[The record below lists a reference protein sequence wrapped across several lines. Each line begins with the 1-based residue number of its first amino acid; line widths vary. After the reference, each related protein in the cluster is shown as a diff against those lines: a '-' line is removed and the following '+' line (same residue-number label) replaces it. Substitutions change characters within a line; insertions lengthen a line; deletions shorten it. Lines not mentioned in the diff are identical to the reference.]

1 MTPQSLVGHYRII
14 AKLGEGGMG
23 EVWRATD
30 TQLGRDVA
38 IKILPPA
45 LALDAQY
52 MARFEREAQTLA
64 ALNHPNI
71 ATIYGVEQGAIV
83 MELVEGETLPCPV
96 PVPTALAYA
105 RQIAEGLEAAH
116 EKGIVHRDL
125 KPANIRVT
133 PEGRIKILDFGLAKA
148 PALAAEAAA
157 ASVSPTLSL
166 SMTQAG
172 MILGTAGYMAPE
184 QARGKLVDKRADIW
198 AYGVVLF
205 EMLTGKPLFGGGETV
220 TDIIAAVVT
229 RDPDWSL
236 LPGDTPPHVRR
247 LVERCLRKD
256 PQSRMRD
263 IGEARLAIDQPD
275 APPAAAT
282 PPVIAKRARL
292 PWIVAAVGLAAGAA
306 GLSIVA
312 LQPVPAP
319 VVKARFTLEMP
330 DGHTTWGGAG
340 APNVVPSP
348 DGKSIVFLA
357 ADSEGKSALW
367 LRPTDS
373 TVSRQLDRTEG
384 ATHPFWSPDSQFVAF
399 FADGKLKKL
408 SVSGGAALTICDVS
422 LAESQRSPSGGGTWS
437 ASGVIVFAATRQ
449 SALLRVPAAGGSPEP
464 LWPLDQKIA
473 EVYQSWPQFLPDGH
487 HLLYYAAFKDPKD
500 NAIFVQD
507 LGSSQRTLVLKTQ
520 VRGMW
525 SPPGY
530 LLLPREGILF
540 AQRINP
546 KTFQL
551 SGEAMA
557 LAEDVNVSPVTGSAG
572 FSASDSGIIAYRSGS
587 TIRPGQLTW
596 YSRDGKALGAI
607 GKPEELTS
615 IALSPDGKSVAL
627 SIGAVKHSDVWIMD
641 IGTGVLTRMTGDG
654 RGSQNLGPWS
664 PDSRRLAIDTETGL
678 LELTVASG
686 KTRLLAPLGLKPLSW
701 SPDDR
706 SLLCLDPARR
716 LVTLGLEPDARAVP
730 VADAPPFVDTARL
743 SPDGKF
749 VAYAVARAGVV
760 SQVFVAS
767 FPSFSEKRQI
777 SKDGGTYPIWRH
789 DGKELFFRTP
799 DGRVVAQEIRLGA
812 KIEVGAQKPL
822 FAYAAGPVGATY
834 SVTGDGQ
841 RFLVKDAARRETVS
855 PVYILLNWAAGL
867 KP

>member
-1 MTPQSLVGHYRII
+1 MTPESLVGHYRVVS
-14 AKLGEGGMG
+14 KLGEGGMG

-30 TQLGRDVA
+30 TRLGRDVA
-38 IKILPPA
+38 IKILPAA
-45 LALDAQY
+45 LASDAQY

-96 PVPTALAYA
+96 PLPAALAYA

-116 EKGIVHRDL
+116 EKGVVHRDL

-133 PEGRIKILDFGLAKA
+133 PEGRVKILDFGLAKA
-148 PALAAEAAA
+148 PALAAEAA

-205 EMLTGKPLFGGGETV
+205 EMLTGKPLFGDGETV

-229 RDPDWSL
+229 RDPDWAL
-236 LPGDTPPHVRR
+236 LPSDTPPHVRR
-247 LVERCLRKD
+247 LLERCLRKD
-256 PQSRMRD
+256 PQTRMRD

-275 APPAAAT
+275 APPTAAPAA
-282 PPVIAKRARL
+282 PQAKRARL
-292 PWIVAAVGLAAGAA
+292 PWIVAGVGLAAGVV
-306 GLSIVA
+306 GLTMLS
-312 LQPVPAP
+312 LQPAPAP
-319 VVKARFTLEMP
+319 GIKARFMLDMP
-330 DGHTTWGGAG
+330 EGHTTSGGGG

-348 DGKSIVFLA
+348 DGKNIVFLA
-357 ADSEGKSALW
+357 SDSEGKSALW

-373 TVSRQLDRTEG
+373 TVSHELDRTEG
-384 ATHPFWSPDSQFVAF
+384 ASLPFWSPDSQFIAF
-399 FADGKLKKL
+399 FAGGKLKKIPAN
-408 SVSGGAALTICDVS
+408 GGAALTVCDVP
-422 LAESQRSPSGGGTWS
+422 LTDGQRTPSGGGTWN
-437 ASGVIVFAATRQ
+437 ASGVIVFQATRQ
-449 SALLRVPAAGGSPEP
+449 SALLSVPAAGGSPAP
-464 LWPLDQKIA
+464 LWPLDEKSG
-473 EVYQSWPQFLPDGH
+473 EVHQSFPQFLPDGR
-487 HLLYYAAFKDPKD
+487 HLLYHASFKDATND
-500 NAIFVQD
+500 AIFVQG
-507 LGSSQRTLVLKTQ
+507 LGSSQRTVVLKTPF
-520 VRGMW
+520 RGMW

-530 LLLPREGILF
+530 LLLLRDGILF
-540 AQRINP
+540 AQRMSP
-546 KTFQL
+546 TTFQL

-557 LAEDVNVSPVTGSAG
+557 VAEDVNVNPVTGSVG
-572 FSASDSGIIAYRSGS
+572 FSASESGVIAYRAGASV
-587 TIRPGQLTW
+587 RPGQLTW
-596 YSRDGKALGAI
+596 YSRDGKSLGAI

-615 IALSPDGKSVAL
+615 IALSPEGKSVAL
-627 SIGAVKHSDVWIMD
+627 SIGAAKHSDVWIMD

-654 RGSQNLGPWS
+654 RGSVNLGPWS

-686 KTRLLAPLGLKPLSW
+686 KTRLLGAPGLKPLAW

-706 SLLCLDPARR
+706 YLLALDPARR
-716 LVTLGLEPDARAVP
+716 LVTLALEPDAQAVP
-730 VADAPPFVDTARL
+730 VPDAPPFVDTARL

-767 FPSFSEKRQI
+767 FPSFSEKRQL
-777 SKDGGTYPIWRH
+777 SKDGGAYPIWRK
-789 DGKELFFRTP
+789 DGRELFFRMP
-799 DGRVVAQEIRLGA
+799 DGRIAAQEIRLGP
-812 KIEVGAQKPL
+812 KIEAGAQKPL
-822 FAYAAGPVGATY
+822 FAYAAGPNGATY
-834 SVTGDGQ
+834 DVTGDGQ
-841 RFLVKDAARRETVS
+841 RFLVKDSARRETVS
-855 PVYILLNWAAGL
+855 PVFVLLNWAAGL